1 MDIVRNIEH
10 ISKNNKLNWDEYFIS
25 TALLISSRSS
35 CERLK
40 VGCVIVK
47 DKRIIS
53 SGYNGHLPGEEHI
66 SIVRENHEQATI
78 HAECNAISDCANRGV
93 SCKDATIYVTHHPCI
108 NCFKVIVA
116 AGIKHIKYLNDYK
129 NDDIIYKLSNN
140 IKIEKL

>member
-1 MDIVRNIEH
+1 MDIVKKIEDL
-10 ISKNNKLNWDEYFIS
+10 SKNNKLNWDEYFIS

-66 SIVRENHEQATI
+66 SIVRDNHEQATI
-78 HAECNAISDCANRGV
+78 HECNAIADCANR
-93 SCKDATIYVTHHPCI
+93 C
-108 NCFKVIVA
+108 
-116 AGIKHIKYLNDYK
+116 
-129 NDDIIYKLSNN
+129 
-140 IKIEKL
+140 